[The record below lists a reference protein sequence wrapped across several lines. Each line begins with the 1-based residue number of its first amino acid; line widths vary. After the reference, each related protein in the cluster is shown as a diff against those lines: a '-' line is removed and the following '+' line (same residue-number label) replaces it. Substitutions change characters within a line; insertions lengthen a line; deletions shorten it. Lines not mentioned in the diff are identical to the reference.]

1 MADEQEKVNQFALP
15 HGLTGR
21 LAGRLMAVV
30 NADMERAAVSAL
42 DLEGDERVLEVG
54 FGPGV
59 GIRLLSGRLPRGAV
73 EGIDP
78 SGVMLTQAVRRN
90 RKAVAQG
97 RVELR
102 LGTSAHLP
110 WPDGRFDA
118 VVSVNNVQEWP
129 SLGSDL
135 AEVRRVLE
143 EHGQPR
149 EDLAVLLGIDP
160 GRGTMKHRGRREI
173 AERHAEP
180 ALIELVAGGAAERR
194 GLQKELSTDRDES
207 GQAPGRFQRATR
219 RRSASTNRW

>member
-143 EHGQPR
+143 EHGQLS
-149 EDLAVLLGIDP
+149 LAVHEWVAKHARD
-160 GRGTMKHRGRREI
+160 RGDEDRPYAEHLVTALERAGFRGVE
-173 AERHAEP
+173 
-180 ALIELVAGGAAERR
+180 G
-194 GLQKELSTDRDES
+194 
-207 GQAPGRFQRATR
+207 TR
-219 RRSASTNRW
+219 RRARSGRALYFTARR